1 VLCWDKMIRKTLF
14 IFFTLFLLLSSS
26 IEAKIFSYQ
35 QIHHMPKSIEKD
47 YYIWRFLSQKSTTKY
62 EARKI
67 IYEASHLN
75 KKLRIAYK
83 QRTGHKAPH
92 IESRSTPTPAR
103 IWKGRSKGRKYF
115 KKGLALLQQNKAK
128 LASSYFD
135 AAYKHYVKRYE
146 KDKSLFWL
154 YMSTKNV
161 TYLKLLT
168 KSHNANIYTLL
179 ASDALNTQYPKTI
192 TQQFRKQHTSYFN
205 IKNPIDWAK
214 VKAKMNR
221 SDRDDLHDLA
231 NDYASQECIGV
242 YTYLKAKACGHK
254 KIYFPMPY
262 RDVMKHFS
270 PQRQALI
277 YAIARQES
285 RFIPASVSRSFALGM
300 MQFMPFLIKDI
311 AKKKGYKMD
320 LDEIF
325 NPYRAIEFANYHLDY
340 LTTYLYHPLFI
351 AYAYNAGIGFTRRY
365 LQNNHH
371 FRKGSY
377 EPYMSIE
384 TMKNNE
390 AREYGKKVLSNYVI
404 YLNKLG
410 VPTRV
415 TPLIMQLATPSKT
428 DKFRK

>member
-1 VLCWDKMIRKTLF
+1 MNSKTFLLF
-14 IFFTLFLLLSSS
+14 FILFLLLPSFV
-26 IEAKIFSYQ
+26 EAKVFSYQ

-47 YYIWRFLSQKSTTKY
+47 YYIWRFLSQPSTTKY
-62 EARKI
+62 EAQKI

-83 QRTGHKAPH
+83 HRTGRNTPRIVNK
-92 IESRSTPTPAR
+92 STPTPAH
-103 IWKGRSKGRKYF
+103 IWKNRSKGKKYF
-115 KKGLALLQQNKAK
+115 KKGLDLLQQNKAK

-154 YMSTKNV
+154 YMSTKNI
-161 TYLKLLT
+161 TYLKILT
-168 KSHNANIYTLL
+168 KSHNTNIYTLL
-179 ASDALNTQYPKTI
+179 ASDALHTKYPKTI

-205 IKNPIDWAK
+205 IQNPIDWAK
-214 VKAKMNR
+214 VKKKMNHTNI
-221 SDRDDLHDLA
+221 DDLHDLA
-231 NDYASQECIGV
+231 NNYASQECIGI
-242 YTYLKAKACGHK
+242 YTYLKAKACRYK

-262 RDVMKHFS
+262 RDKMKQFS

-311 AKKKGYKMD
+311 ANKKGYKMD

-325 NPYRAIEFANYHLDY
+325 NPYKAIEFANYHLDY
-340 LTTYLYHPLFI
+340 LTKYLYNPLFI
-351 AYAYNAGIGFTRRY
+351 AYAYNAGIGFTKRY
-365 LQNNHH
+365 LQNNKH
-371 FRKGSY
+371 FRKGPY
-377 EPYMSIE
+377 EPYMSME
-384 TMKNNE
+384 MMQNNE

-410 VPTRV
+410 VSTRI

>member
-1 VLCWDKMIRKTLF
+1 MNNKAFLV
-14 IFFTLFLLLSSS
+14 FFTLFLLLPSFV
-26 IEAKIFSYQ
+26 EAKIFSYP

-47 YYIWRFLSQKSTTKY
+47 YYIWRFLSQPSTTKY
-62 EARKI
+62 EAQKI

-75 KKLRIAYK
+75 KKLRISYR
-83 QRTGHKAPH
+83 QRTGNRAPQ
-92 IESRSTPTPAR
+92 IKTKRTTTPDH
-103 IWKGRSKGRKYF
+103 IWKGRSKGKKYF
-115 KKGLALLQQNKAK
+115 KTGLNLLKQNKIKQA
-128 LASSYFD
+128 ANYFD
-135 AAYKHYVKRYE
+135 AAYRHYVKRYE

-154 YMSTKNV
+154 YMSTKNII
-161 TYLKLLT
+161 YLKYL
-168 KSHNANIYTLL
+168 KRSHNANIYTLL
-179 ASDALNTQYPKTI
+179 AADALNIQYPKTI
-192 TQQFRKQHTSYFN
+192 TQKFRKKYTSYFD

-214 VKAKMNR
+214 VKSKMN
-221 SDRDDLHDLA
+221 STDVDDLHDLA
-231 NDYASQECIGV
+231 NEYASQECIGV
-242 YTYLKAKACGHK
+242 YTYLKAKACGYK

-262 RDVMKHFS
+262 RDVIKQFS

-285 RFIPASVSRSFALGM
+285 RFVPASVSRSFALGM

-325 NPYRAIEFANYHLDY
+325 NPYKAIEFADYHLDY
-340 LTTYLYHPLFI
+340 LTTYLYNPLFI
-351 AYAYNAGIGFTRRY
+351 AYAYNAGIGFTKRY
-365 LQNNHH
+365 LQNNKH
-371 FRKGSY
+371 FRKGPY

-384 TMKNNE
+384 MMQNNE

-410 VPTRV
+410 VSTRI

-428 DKFRK
+428 DKFRR